1 MRPPLIDRSKD
12 LVLVG
17 GGHSHV
23 IVIRNF
29 GMHPS
34 NDHQVTLISAGADST
49 YSGMLPGLIAGHYDY
64 GEAHIDLTRLCQWA
78 GVRFI
83 KAEVIGLDSE
93 RKQLRL
99 AGRAKVSYD
108 IVSFDV
114 GAEPDLISVDGASD
128 FAIPVKP
135 ITKIWQRWTEL
146 QEMSLNLERIAVV
159 GGGAGSVE
167 IILAMVESL
176 SAEDIRFD
184 LYCGSSRLLPEYS
197 RPLGASMLKT
207 LRCKGVTVHLDAW
220 VDRVREGSLVLKS
233 GERHNFDE
241 VFWCTAAAPT
251 PWLANSGL
259 SLDSH
264 GFLATKDT
272 LQSLNDEHVF
282 AVGDCASQ
290 IYQPR
295 PKAGIFAVRQGPVLA
310 RNLRAKLAGKSLH
323 SYKPQKRFLSILS
336 LGSQTAV
343 AYWGRLFLSAKWV
356 WSWKNLIDKRFMRS
370 FEKLPDSKISF
381 KLNFTMNY
389 TEEILQLHCGG
400 CGAKVSPKALSQ
412 VLTKLSAENPDYC
425 MVSSEDARE
434 ITFPSQ
440 KVWQSIDGLRGLV
453 GDLWQMGQLAA
464 NHALSDLFACGLQPH
479 SAQALI
485 VLPFA
490 TPVLQARELTQIL
503 EGALTV
509 FKEANCILMGGHSM
523 QGPELQIAFA
533 VNGYLP
539 GSSGHSLSKKGLQV
553 GDKLLITR
561 PLGSGIL
568 FAAHMQFL
576 ANGSHLDKALAIMT
590 QSNFRAAEVSIQH
603 GVKCVTDV
611 TGFGLAVH
619 LIEMLESSQGATVN
633 VMDLPSFE
641 GVLYYMSKDVRSTG
655 HQSNKDAAAG
665 YVSEIDRVG
674 LKAELLFDPQTCGG
688 LLMGVAPE
696 ELDDLSGALAS
707 SGVQSYV
714 IGEVTNKAGLIELR
728 L

>member
-1 MRPPLIDRSKD
+1 MRPPLTDRSKD

-23 IVIRNF
+23 IVIKHF

-34 NDHQVTLISAGADST
+34 DDHQVTLISAGVDSA
-49 YSGMLPGLIAGHYDY
+49 YAGMLPGLIAGHYDY
-64 GEAHIDLTRLCQWA
+64 GETHIDLTRLCQWA

-83 KAEVIGLDSE
+83 KAEVIDLDLE
-93 RKQLRL
+93 RKQLSL
-99 AGRAKVSYD
+99 AGRANVSYD
-108 IVSFDV
+108 IVSFDI

-146 QEMSLNLERIAVV
+146 QDISLNPQRIAVV

-167 IILAMVESL
+167 LILAMVESF
-176 SAEDIRFD
+176 SEEDIRFD
-184 LYCGSSRLLPEYS
+184 LYCGSSRLLPEYC
-197 RPLGASMLKT
+197 RPLGASVLKT
-207 LRCKGVTVHLDAW
+207 LARKGVTVHLDAW

-233 GERHNFDE
+233 GECHDFDE

-251 PWLANSGL
+251 PWLAKSGL
-259 SLDSH
+259 SLDSD
-264 GFLATKDT
+264 GFIATKDT

-295 PKAGIFAVRQGPVLA
+295 PKAGVFAVRQGPVLA
-310 RNLRAKLAGKSLH
+310 RNLRAKIIGKSLQ

-343 AYWGRLFLSAKWV
+343 ANWGRLFLSAKWV
-356 WSWKNLIDKRFMRS
+356 WSWKNLIDKRFMRN
-370 FEKLPDSKISF
+370 FENLPAPKMNF
-381 KLNFTMNY
+381 KLNLGMNY
-389 TEEILQLHCGG
+389 EGVRSQFHCGG
-400 CGAKVSPKALSQ
+400 CGAKVSANALSQ
-412 VLTKLSAENPDYC
+412 VLTKLSAENPDNC
-425 MVSSEDARE
+425 MVSSDDARE
-434 ITFPSQ
+434 ITFPSH

-453 GDLWQMGQLAA
+453 GDLWQMGQLSA

-490 TPVLQARELTQIL
+490 TPALQARELTQIL

-509 FKEANCILMGGHSM
+509 FKEAKCILVGGHSM

-539 GSSGHSLSKKGLQV
+539 GSSSHSLSKTGLQV

-568 FAAHMQFL
+568 FAAHMQLL
-576 ANGSHLDKALAIMT
+576 ADGSHLEKALAIMA
-590 QSNFRAAEVSIQH
+590 QSNFTAAEVCIRH

-619 LIEMLESSQGATVN
+619 LIEMLESSQGATVK
-633 VMDLPSFE
+633 VLDVPSFE
-641 GVLYYMSKDVRSTG
+641 GVLSYMAKDVRSTG

-665 YVSEIDRVG
+665 YLSEIDQG
-674 LKAELLFDPQTCGG
+674 DLKAELLFDPQTCGG

-696 ELDDLSGALAS
+696 ELDSLSRALALA
-707 SGVQSYV
+707 GVQSYV
-714 IGEVTNKAGLIELR
+714 IGEVTDHEGLIELC
-728 L
+728 